1 MGAAHC
7 GRRRGVLG
15 GSGECRG
22 ISSRGLRR
30 VFLIT
35 YYCCYYG
42 WSLFASLGT
51 GQNGYIVFR
60 RPVAVNKEPATV
72 EEGEE
77 EGEQQ
82 EEEQQEEE
90 HKQQRSR
97 NEAKHEQISCTQYL
111 LEVGNI
117 SSLQLIECLL
127 QGILKSPLPLQ
138 WAYYLC
144 NGQRL
149 LLCSWYVRLLLS
161 ESTANMQLQR
171 AKMLQ

>member
-1 MGAAHC
+1 MAD
-7 GRRRGVLG
+7 GREIG
-15 GSGECRG
+15 GGGECRG

-72 EEGEE
+72 EEDGEE

-82 EEEQQEEE
+82 EEK
-90 HKQQRSR
+90 HKQQRRRTEKSR
-97 NEAKHEQISCTQYL
+97 NEAKHEQISCTQ
-111 LEVGNI
+111 
-117 SSLQLIECLL
+117 
-127 QGILKSPLPLQ
+127 
-138 WAYYLC
+138 
-144 NGQRL
+144 
-149 LLCSWYVRLLLS
+149 
-161 ESTANMQLQR
+161 
-171 AKMLQ
+171 